1 MAKKD
6 NIPLPNGM
14 QLVSE
19 PKSERIQLLVRPITK
34 KLIKQEAKSKGVS
47 MNDWINTI
55 LEEHIYHV

>member
-19 PKSERIQLLVRPITK
+19 PKSERIQLLMRPITK
-34 KLIKQEAKSKGVS
+34 KLIKQGAKSKGVS

>member
-19 PKSERIQLLVRPITK
+19 PKSERIQLRMRPITK

>member
-19 PKSERIQLLVRPITK
+19 PKSERIQLLMRPITK

>member
-14 QLVSE
+14 QLVRE
-19 PKSERIQLLVRPITK
+19 PKSERIQLLMRPITK